1 MTSRTTSA
9 IHQVRSLRQ
18 QTSELA
24 LRVPELLAIAGDLFR
39 VEQSLA
45 QPKPTLKATTVSTPI
60 VTAPISATSTKLAQI
75 SVPEAL
81 AAATPSGVAVSG
93 APQAPLTIGDAIGK
107 AKKVSKP
114 PPPGWPKPC
123 QYCSKKSIK
132 TPRGLT
138 LHLKTCKGAPQNVT
152 TSIKTAAPTDVIGR
166 SEPDRNQT
174 DRTKEVREDAKISLT
189 SPSPNGAVPVDGLIA
204 HGGNAGGGQKRK
216 LADFSFEQA
225 ARDDAYGVDV
235 CEDDDDFYEEEED
248 DEGNG
253 EDLDGFV
260 VPDDEE
266 LSGDDQYHHH
276 RSIDE
281 RADASGRSGVHV
293 KKRRLTKRSNA
304 IESSGE
310 SVE

>member
-1 MTSRTTSA
+1 MTSPSTSA

-39 VEQSLA
+39 VEQLLA
-45 QPKPTLKATTVSTPI
+45 QPKPILKATSTTVSTPI
-60 VTAPISATSTKLAQI
+60 VTAPMDAASKKLAQI
-75 SVPEAL
+75 SAPEAL
-81 AAATPSGVAVSG
+81 AVATPSGVVVSG
-93 APQAPLTIGDAIGK
+93 APPPAPLTIVDSIGK

-138 LHLKTCKGAPQNVT
+138 LHLKTCKGAPQNAT
-152 TSIKTAAPTDVIGR
+152 ASIKTAAIGR
-166 SEPDRNQT
+166 TEPDRNQT
-174 DRTKEVREDAKISLT
+174 DRTKEVREDAKISLK
-189 SPSPNGAVPVDGLIA
+189 SPSQNGAVAVDGLIA

-216 LADFSFEQA
+216 LSDFSFEQA
-225 ARDDAYGVDV
+225 APDNAYGVDI
-235 CEDDDDFYEEEED
+235 CEDDDDFYEQEED
-248 DEGNG
+248 DEDNG

-266 LSGDDQYHHH
+266 LSGDDQYDHDQ
-276 RSIDE
+276 SIHE
-281 RADASGRSGVHV
+281 RADASRRSGVHV